1 MSPKSKNEN
10 QIDPSHW
17 SSEERLTAFF
27 FWLLW
32 VIYVCIAGLIVAAMF
47 TNWPAFLHQHPHIK

>member
-1 MSPKSKNEN
+1 VWTKSKNEN
-10 QIDPSHW
+10 QIDTSHW
-17 SSEERLTAFF
+17 SSEERLTAVF

-47 TNWPAFLHQHPHIK
+47 TNWPAFLHQHPYAK